1 MHLCCKVDGV
11 WLFNLFVPVCPK
23 HTRDIPASI
32 WHIAYQIFSKKTMH
46 IKSYILMVQH
56 FTVHPQCMLPSAVV
70 FALWK
75 VLKKMKLIK
84 WGFLQCADG
93 NLHACGTKLNVL
105 ALWNGAVAFVV
116 VTVDVLSASIF
127 SEIEVIQ
134 WNPEEMAVGTNAP
147 ATLAS
152 TLRFWPIL
160 AFCCLQSCVRHVSVA
175 TSNSRRLGLMQ
186 PWWACIGVP
195 GQIPLPGICLFMFV
209 WNRDSSGFYL
219 AAISFVGHLPWC
231 DGELFEKSHISCRA
245 KAFKGPVASLQ
256 HVQNQNK
263 ARLSFAKEIDT
274 CARMLLGFRVESSGF
289 DVRAI
294 WWGICSTLI
303 RDPPYIS
310 SIVFVITFII
320 VIITLLAIFLMIII

>member
-116 VTVDVLSASIF
+116 VNVDLLSASIF

-152 TLRFWPIL
+152 TLRFGQFWLSVAGRVVSDMSVWQHPIGGDWDWCSLDELVLECL
-160 AFCCLQSCVRHVSVA
+160 ARSHCRVFVYLCSFEIEIHPVSTWLQSVLLATYPDVTENCLKNHTSLAGQRLLKDLWHGCSMCRIKTKRGWVSQKK
-175 TSNSRRLGLMQ
+175 LIL
-186 PWWACIGVP
+186 VP
-195 GQIPLPGICLFMFV
+195 GCLLIKIIQV
-209 WNRDSSGFYL
+209 
-219 AAISFVGHLPWC
+219 H
-231 DGELFEKSHISCRA
+231 
-245 KAFKGPVASLQ
+245 
-256 HVQNQNK
+256 HV
-263 ARLSFAKEIDT
+263 
-274 CARMLLGFRVESSGF
+274 RVQSR
-289 DVRAI
+289 V
-294 WWGICSTLI
+294 
-303 RDPPYIS
+303 
-310 SIVFVITFII
+310 
-320 VIITLLAIFLMIII
+320 

>member
-1 MHLCCKVDGV
+1 M
-11 WLFNLFVPVCPK
+11 
-23 HTRDIPASI
+23 A
-32 WHIAYQIFSKKTMH
+32 
-46 IKSYILMVQH
+46 QH
-56 FTVHPQCMLPSAVV
+56 FTLHFQCMLPSAFV

-116 VTVDVLSASIF
+116 VTVDVLSAFIF

-152 TLRFWPIL
+152 TLRFGQFGL
-160 AFCCLQSCVRHVSVA
+160 SVACRVVSDMSA

-195 GQIPLPGICLFMFV
+195 GHIPLPGICLC
-209 WNRDSSGFYL
+209 
-219 AAISFVGHLPWC
+219 SFEIEIH
-231 DGELFEKSHISCRA
+231 
-245 KAFKGPVASLQ
+245 PVSTWLQ
-256 HVQNQNK
+256 SV
-263 ARLSFAKEIDT
+263 
-274 CARMLLGFRVESSGF
+274 
-289 DVRAI
+289 
-294 WWGICSTLI
+294 
-303 RDPPYIS
+303 
-310 SIVFVITFII
+310 
-320 VIITLLAIFLMIII
+320 LLATYPDVTENCLKNHTSLAGQRLLKHLWHGCSMCRIKTKRGWVSQKKLILVPGCLLIKIIQVHHVRVQSRV

>member
-1 MHLCCKVDGV
+1 MRFPAMCRWQSSCLWYQAECTCLVKRCSCLCCSNCRRFECLHILRNWSDSVKPWRDGCG
-11 WLFNLFVPVCPK
+11 N
-23 HTRDIPASI
+23 
-32 WHIAYQIFSKKTMH
+32 
-46 IKSYILMVQH
+46 
-56 FTVHPQCMLPSAVV
+56 QCTSNTCKY
-70 FALWK
+70 FA
-75 VLKKMKLIK
+75 
-84 WGFLQCADG
+84 
-93 NLHACGTKLNVL
+93 
-105 ALWNGAVAFVV
+105 
-116 VTVDVLSASIF
+116 
-127 SEIEVIQ
+127 
-134 WNPEEMAVGTNAP
+134 
-147 ATLAS
+147 
-152 TLRFWPIL
+152 FWPIL

-310 SIVFVITFII
+310 SIVLSSLSSLSSSPFLLFFLWSLSNVLGLFVRFGIGKWFGVTQLVSDGVGWFVIF
-320 VIITLLAIFLMIII
+320 LLGLAYSNVLGLGFTVHFNSSDGVDFLDLSCTNEAWLM